1 MEKLSRTKKYQALR
15 ESLQNDAESQ
25 VVSKDLTSF
34 QDRLNRLD
42 VMHFDTEE
50 IGADHDPVHA
60 RKTNYFE
67 ETPVVKEEVVVNEPV
82 VIEEAE
88 IEKTTQYTFNN
99 EYLDEYIS
107 EVKQYNKNKGLLKKD
122 DTAMNILEGLKQKE
136 EPVVEPLIA
145 GDPEVDYSND
155 MDATIPFVFPR
166 EKTVS
171 EVSEEVKSLVMD
183 VEDEPVVEEKS
194 AMAKAVEA
202 DLEKEQKA
210 EAEKMPEKVEKKPA
224 KAEKKPV
231 LVEEDDDD
239 DSMGAANKILNFVL
253 VLLILALLVVLGVV
267 VYWTLMN
274 RGII

>member
-25 VVSKDLTSF
+25 VVSRDLTSF
-34 QDRLNRLD
+34 QNRLNRLD

-50 IGADHDPVHA
+50 NTVDHDPVHV
-60 RKTNYFE
+60 RRTNYFE
-67 ETPVVKEEVVVNEPV
+67 ETPAVKEEVVSEPV
-82 VIEEAE
+82 VMEEPE
-88 IEKTTQYTFNN
+88 IEKTTQYTFSN
-99 EYLDEYIS
+99 EYLDEYIN
-107 EVKQYNKNKGLLKKD
+107 EVKEYNKNKGLLKKD
-122 DTAMNILEGLKQKE
+122 DTAMNILEGLKSKE
-136 EPVVEPLIA
+136 EPAIEPIIA
-145 GDPEVDYSND
+145 GEPEADYSSE

-171 EVSEEVKSLVMD
+171 EVSEEVKNLVMD
-183 VEDEPVVEEKS
+183 IEDEPAVEEKS

-202 DLEKEQKA
+202 ELEKEKKA
-210 EAEKMPEKVEKKPA
+210 EAEKKPV

-231 LVEEDDDD
+231 VVEEEDDDD
-239 DSMGAANKILNFVL
+239 DAMGAANKILNVVL

>member
-34 QDRLNRLD
+34 QNRLNRLD
-42 VMHFDTEE
+42 VMQFDTEDN
-50 IGADHDPVHA
+50 GADHDPVHA
-60 RKTNYFE
+60 RRNSYFE
-67 ETPVVKEEVVVNEPV
+67 ETPVVKEEVVVEPEV
-82 VIEEAE
+82 MEEAE

-107 EVKQYNKNKGLLKKD
+107 EVKEYNKNKGLLKKD
-122 DTAMNILEGLKQKE
+122 DTAMNILEGLKAKE
-136 EPVVEPLIA
+136 EPVIEPIIA
-145 GDPEVDYSND
+145 GEPDVDYSND

-183 VEDEPVVEEKS
+183 IEDEPIVEEKS

-202 DLEKEQKA
+202 ELEKEKNA
-210 EAEKMPEKVEKKPA
+210 E
-224 KAEKKPV
+224 AEKKPV
-231 LVEEDDDD
+231 KVEKKAVVVEEEDDEDDDD
-239 DSMGAANKILNFVL
+239 AMGAANKILNVVL

>member
-50 IGADHDPVHA
+50 IGTDHDPVHA
-60 RKTNYFE
+60 RRTNYFE
-67 ETPVVKEEVVVNEPV
+67 ETPAVKEEVVIEPV
-82 VIEEAE
+82 VIEETE

-107 EVKQYNKNKGLLKKD
+107 EVKEYNKNKGLLKKD

-136 EPVVEPLIA
+136 EPVAVQLVSDE
-145 GDPEVDYSND
+145 PEVDYSND

-171 EVSEEVKSLVMD
+171 EVSEEVKNLVMD
-183 VEDEPVVEEKS
+183 VEDEPVVEVKS
-194 AMAKAVEA
+194 AMAQAVEA
-202 DLEKEQKA
+202 ELEKELKVETEKKA
-210 EAEKMPEKVEKKPA
+210 E
-224 KAEKKPV
+224 KAEKKAV
-231 LVEEDDDD
+231 VVEEDDEDDD
-239 DSMGAANKILNFVL
+239 DSMGTANKILNVVL

>member
-25 VVSKDLTSF
+25 VVSRDLTSF

-42 VMHFDTEE
+42 VMHFEPEE
-50 IGADHDPVHA
+50 NSADHDPVHA

-67 ETPVVKEEVVVNEPV
+67 ETPAVKEEVVIKSEVM
-82 VIEEAE
+82 EEAE

-107 EVKQYNKNKGLLKKD
+107 EVKEYNKNKGLLKKD
-122 DTAMNILEGLKQKE
+122 DTAMNILEGLKAKE
-136 EPVVEPLIA
+136 EPVIEPIIT
-145 GDPEVDYSND
+145 GEPEVDYSND

-171 EVSEEVKSLVMD
+171 EVSEEVKSLVMEI
-183 VEDEPVVEEKS
+183 EDEPVEEEKTTIV
-194 AMAKAVEA
+194 KAVEA
-202 DLEKEQKA
+202 ELEKEVQ
-210 EAEKMPEKVEKKPA
+210 PEVEKKPVKVA
-224 KAEKKPV
+224 KKPV
-231 LVEEDDDD
+231 VVEEDDDEDEDD
-239 DSMGAANKILNFVL
+239 DSMGTANKILNVVL

>member
-25 VVSKDLTSF
+25 VISKDLTSF

-42 VMHFDTEE
+42 VMHFDTEQ
-50 IGADHDPVHA
+50 IGTDHDPVHA
-60 RKTNYFE
+60 RRTNYFE
-67 ETPVVKEEVVVNEPV
+67 ETPAVKEEVVIEPV

-107 EVKQYNKNKGLLKKD
+107 EVKEYNKNKGLLKKD

-136 EPVVEPLIA
+136 EPVAVQLVSDE
-145 GDPEVDYSND
+145 PEVDYSND

-171 EVSEEVKSLVMD
+171 EVSEEVKNLVMD
-183 VEDEPVVEEKS
+183 VEDEPVAEEKS

-202 DLEKEQKA
+202 ELEKEL
-210 EAEKMPEKVEKKPA
+210 KVETEKKIE

-231 LVEEDDDD
+231 VDEEDDDDDD
-239 DSMGAANKILNFVL
+239 DSMGTANKILNVVL

>member
-42 VMHFDTEE
+42 VMHFDTEQ
-50 IGADHDPVHA
+50 IGTDHDPVHA
-60 RKTNYFE
+60 RRTNYFE
-67 ETPVVKEEVVVNEPV
+67 ETPVVKEEVVIEPV

-107 EVKQYNKNKGLLKKD
+107 EVKEYNKNKGLLKKD

-136 EPVVEPLIA
+136 EPIAEPLVS
-145 GDPEVDYSND
+145 GEPEVDYSND

-171 EVSEEVKSLVMD
+171 EVSEEVKNLVMD

-202 DLEKEQKA
+202 ELEKELKVETEKKA
-210 EAEKMPEKVEKKPA
+210 E
-224 KAEKKPV
+224 KAEKKV
-231 LVEEDDDD
+231 VVVEEDDEDDD
-239 DSMGAANKILNFVL
+239 DSMGTANKILNVVL

>member
-42 VMHFDTEE
+42 VMHFDTEQ
-50 IGADHDPVHA
+50 IGTDHDPVHA
-60 RKTNYFE
+60 RRTNYFE
-67 ETPVVKEEVVVNEPV
+67 ETPAVKEEVVIEPV

-107 EVKQYNKNKGLLKKD
+107 EVKEYNKNKGLLKKD

-136 EPVVEPLIA
+136 ESVAEPLVS
-145 GDPEVDYSND
+145 GEPEVDYSND

-171 EVSEEVKSLVMD
+171 EVSEEVKNLVMD
-183 VEDEPVVEEKS
+183 VEDEPVVEVKS
-194 AMAKAVEA
+194 AMAQAVEA
-202 DLEKEQKA
+202 ELEKELKV
-210 EAEKMPEKVEKKPA
+210 EAEKKIE

-231 LVEEDDDD
+231 VVEEEDDDDD
-239 DSMGAANKILNFVL
+239 DSMGTANKILNVVL

>member
-42 VMHFDTEE
+42 VMHFDTEQ
-50 IGADHDPVHA
+50 IGTDHDPVHA
-60 RKTNYFE
+60 RRTNYFE
-67 ETPVVKEEVVVNEPV
+67 ETPAVKEEVVIEPV

-107 EVKQYNKNKGLLKKD
+107 EVKEYNKNKGLLKKD

-136 EPVVEPLIA
+136 EPVAEPLVS
-145 GDPEVDYSND
+145 DEPEVDYSND

-171 EVSEEVKSLVMD
+171 EVSEEVKNLVMD
-183 VEDEPVVEEKS
+183 VEDEPVLEEKS

-202 DLEKEQKA
+202 ELEKEL
-210 EAEKMPEKVEKKPA
+210 KVET
-224 KAEKKPV
+224 EKKAAV
-231 LVEEDDDD
+231 VEEDDEDDD
-239 DSMGAANKILNFVL
+239 DSMGTANKILNVVL